1 MTFPVYHAAIKKR
14 IDKCNTKKYD
24 VHVYNDPIFALSEFK
39 LDFYDLLLDDI
50 NMPKMDGFEFAKAV
64 LASDV
69 NVKSCFMS
77 SGQINQEALRELYP
91 AVGIGCFIIKPVTL
105 NDLIRRV
112 DREVD

>member
-1 MTFPVYHAAIKKR
+1 MQPSKNELTNA
-14 IDKCNTKKYD
+14 TQKKYD

-39 LDFYDLLLDDI
+39 LDFYNLVIDDI
-50 NMPKMDGFEFAKAV
+50 MPKMDGFEFAKAV

-69 NVKSCFMS
+69 NVKSCFIP
-77 SGQINQEALRELYP
+77 SGQINQEELRELYP

-105 NDLIRRV
+105 NDLIRRL